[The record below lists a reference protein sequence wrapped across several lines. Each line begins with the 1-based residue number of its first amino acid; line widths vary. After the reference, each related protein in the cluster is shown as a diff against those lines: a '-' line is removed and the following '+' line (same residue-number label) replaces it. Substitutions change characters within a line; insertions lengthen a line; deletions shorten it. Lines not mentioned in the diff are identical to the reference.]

1 MKKELSAFI
10 SALLLLLAPSFVN
23 ASSLMI
29 IGPHAMI
36 KDSAIIVNTGIVN
49 VKELEKSVKSGIE
62 KEVVF
67 TVELFRAW
75 PLWPDEF
82 VSTKKIKMI
91 IKYDNLR
98 DQYWA
103 SSSDHDNMKARKFR
117 EFLPIQNLL
126 ASISPISLGN
136 IKSFETGEYYV
147 RVVIESKS
155 MEYPLLMGLLMHLIP
170 ETEMSL
176 AKESEPFIIGEAR

>member
-1 MKKELSAFI
+1 
-10 SALLLLLAPSFVN
+10 
-23 ASSLMI
+23 
-29 IGPHAMI
+29 MI

-49 VKELEKSVKSGIE
+49 VKELEKSVQSGIE

-75 PLWPDEF
+75 ALWPDEF
-82 VSTKKIKMI
+82 VSAKKIKMMI
-91 IKYDNLR
+91 RYDNLR

-103 SSSDHDNMKARKFR
+103 SSSDHNGMTPERFKDFKA
-117 EFLPIQNLL
+117 IQNWLS
-126 ASISPISLGN
+126 SISPISLGN
-136 IKSFETGEYYV
+136 IKSFEEGEYYV

-155 MEYPLLMGLLMHLIP
+155 MEYPLLIGLLMHLLP

-176 AKESEPFIIGEAR
+176 ARESEPFMIGEAR